1 MKIKMLIVD
10 DEPIISQGLRMTIP
24 WDSHG
29 IEVIG
34 EASDGKHA
42 LEILE
47 KQKVDIVLTDVRMP
61 EMDGIKLAKTIYEQ
75 MPHIR
80 VIIISG
86 YDDFHYAREAIRF
99 RVKDYLLKPVDI
111 EELVSKVSK
120 LAEEINYEREV
131 LVKVEEEQMQEYV
144 EKLLFNPQFKLDTN
158 QLFTGLHF
166 CVIVSQLEEHLI
178 LQETYNNFQLDKI
191 REDWNKLIHHAVH
204 AHPYRALS
212 FFTHPNI
219 LMTLLFS
226 EHDCTENDVKKF
238 LNNILSSWKEPTTL
252 SFGVSNMFADIQHI
266 KGEYEHACEALLKRD
281 NKNGRIH
288 LYSLLQENNVKKKY
302 SKINYLSIY
311 ETIFRR
317 DSQQLSIE
325 VDQLFDHMEE
335 GDYNLVEIVEV
346 CHELNN
352 SIQHRLNEILTP
364 ASLENQFFRVKHT
377 LDLHYYN
384 SAESIKKLMLT
395 DLEMWM
401 DLLMKE
407 STGKKSWSVEKAEE
421 YILENF
427 HRDLKASE
435 VANEIHIT
443 PNYFSM
449 IFKKELGVSFNDY
462 LNDLRIEKAKQLLSE
477 TSDRIFEIA
486 KEVGYKEYKYFV
498 QVFRKKTG
506 MTPTDYRTFKG
517 GSHSDEGE

>member
-34 EASDGKHA
+34 EASDGKQA

-47 KQKVDIVLTDVRMP
+47 KQRVDIVLTDVRMP
-61 EMDGIKLAKTIYEQ
+61 EMDGIQLAKTIHEQ

-80 VIIISG
+80 VVIISG

-120 LAEEINYEREV
+120 LSAEIDEEREM
-131 LVKVEEEQMQEYV
+131 LAKVEEEQMQEGV
-144 EKLLFNPQFKLDTN
+144 RQFIFNPHIQPQTHH
-158 QLFTGLHF
+158 LFTGKHF
-166 CVIVSQLEEHLI
+166 CIVVSELEDYATLH
-178 LQETYNNFQLDKI
+178 ETYSSSELDEI
-191 REDWNKLIHHAVH
+191 RDNWSTTVQEAMNTHF
-204 AHPYRALS
+204 YRALS
-212 FFTHPNI
+212 FFTHPN
-219 LMTLLFS
+219 LQMTLVFSQQAFTEKAMKQLVTNTLLEWDGPTGLFFGIS
-226 EHDCTENDVKKF
+226 DIFENIQDVK
-238 LNNILSSWKEPTTL
+238 E
-252 SFGVSNMFADIQHI
+252 AYH
-266 KGEYEHACEALLKRD
+266 HAYEALVKRG
-281 NKNGRIH
+281 KNNQPIQ
-288 LYSLLQENNVKKKY
+288 LYSLLNEPNVKKNY
-302 SKINYLSIY
+302 SKINYLHLY
-311 ETIFRR
+311 ETLFRR
-317 DSQQLSIE
+317 DSHQLL
-325 VDQLFDHMEE
+325 VDLEQLFDHMETE
-335 GDYNLVEIVEV
+335 DYNLVEIVEV
-346 CHELNN
+346 CQELNKT
-352 SIQHRLNEILTP
+352 IEQRLQDILTTT
-364 ASLENQFFRVKHT
+364 SLEDITYHVNET
-377 LDLHYYN
+377 LDLHFTN
-384 SAESIKKLMLT
+384 SIRSVKRLMLD
-395 DLEMWM
+395 DLNMWM
-401 DLLMKE
+401 DLLIKE
-407 STGKKSWSVEKAEE
+407 NMGKKSWSVEKAEQ
-421 YILENF
+421 YILENY

-462 LNDLRIEKAKQLLSE
+462 LNDLRIEKAKQLLAD

-517 GSHSDEGE
+517 GSHSE